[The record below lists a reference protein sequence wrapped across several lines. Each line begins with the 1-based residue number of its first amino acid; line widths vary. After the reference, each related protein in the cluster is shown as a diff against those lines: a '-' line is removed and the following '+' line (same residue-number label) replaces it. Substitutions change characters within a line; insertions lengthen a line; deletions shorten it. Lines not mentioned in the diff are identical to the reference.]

1 MTSRVV
7 FQEEMEKLNGEVAQ
21 MAGLAKDAIVKAVQC
36 VVDRD
41 PSLRPEV
48 ERLDGQAYALEQA
61 IEKHC
66 LDVIALHSPVAGDLR
81 TVSTCLK
88 IITDLDR
95 IGRYAS
101 DIVEVYDSLQGDWD
115 FPGHV
120 NLTYMAE
127 LVVGMVNDATQSFI
141 DRDVDLARG
150 LFARDDVVDALYD
163 SNFRALFTHMIE
175 DPPKIGVGINWIL
188 VSRYLERIADHSC
201 NIGER
206 VVYMV
211 TGDRLN
217 PKDRKKAKHN
227 GEAPFHPSD
236 DEPGHST
243 HDLEEK

>member
-1 MTSRVV
+1 MTSRIV
-7 FQEEMEKLNGEVAQ
+7 FQDEMDRLNEEVAQ
-21 MAGLAKDAIVKAVQC
+21 MANVAKDAIVKAVHC

-41 PSLRPEV
+41 PSLKPEV
-48 ERLDGQAYALEQA
+48 ERLDASAYAMELR

-101 DIVEVYDSLQGDWD
+101 DIVEVYDSLQEDWD

-120 NLTYMAE
+120 NLTHMAD
-127 LVVGMVNDATQSFI
+127 LVVGMVNDATRSFVE
-141 DRDVDLARG
+141 RDAELARG
-150 LFARDDVVDALYD
+150 LFARDDTVDALYD
-163 SNFRALFTHMIE
+163 SNFRSLLTHMME
-175 DPPKIGVGINWIL
+175 DPQKIGVGINWIL

-217 PKDRKKAKHN
+217 PKDRKKMKRN
-227 GEAPFHPSD
+227 GEMAQHPD
-236 DEPGHST
+236 ADETGRST

>member
-1 MTSRVV
+1 
-7 FQEEMEKLNGEVAQ
+7 MEKLNGEVAQ
-21 MAGLAKDAIVKAVQC
+21 MAGFAKDAIVKAVQC

-41 PSLRPEV
+41 PSLGPEV

-66 LDVIALHSPVAGDLR
+66 LDVIALHTPVAGDLR
-81 TVSTCLK
+81 TVSSCLK

-120 NLTYMAE
+120 NLTHMAE

-227 GEAPFHPSD
+227 GEAPLHPSD
-236 DEPGHST
+236 DGPGHST